1 LKNES
6 ENDALNVLYKS
17 PHTVTISAKE
27 ILVLQNCKKNTVKIE
42 KWCTKCERMQNGFN
56 CTLENKTFDV

>member
-42 KWCTKCERMQNGFN
+42 K
-56 CTLENKTFDV
+56 